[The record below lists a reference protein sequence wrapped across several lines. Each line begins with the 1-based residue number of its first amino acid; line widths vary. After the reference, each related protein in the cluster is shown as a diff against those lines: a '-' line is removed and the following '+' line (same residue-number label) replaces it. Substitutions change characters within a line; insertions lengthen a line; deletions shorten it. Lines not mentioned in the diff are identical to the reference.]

1 MIRTI
6 RAKGWKGDTVI
17 NGRQL
22 HAARILAGL
31 SVADVAARAGLSA
44 DALIAL
50 ESREA
55 EPLFPGQVNAD
66 RAKQALE
73 QAGIVFIESDGAGVR
88 LRPTWFDEGLRP
100 EELSAEND
108 G

>member
-1 MIRTI
+1 M
-6 RAKGWKGDTVI
+6 I

-31 SVADVAARAGLSA
+31 SAADVAARAGLSA
-44 DALIAL
+44 DDLIAL
-50 ESREA
+50 ESA
-55 EPLFPGQVNAD
+55 DGEPLFPGQGQLE

-73 QAGIVFIESDGAGVR
+73 EAGIVFIESDGAGVR

-100 EELSAEND
+100 EELNAEND